1 VRTPDPAAS
10 RGPDPGI
17 LRVSRRLDVRPAWP
31 LRLPLRNGRDSVL
44 RCRARVLTRVLHVDG
59 TPVVLRAAQPS
70 LERVVFDARG
80 ARLDAVEHALER
92 WRFALGVDD
101 DLRPFY
107 DRFRDDP
114 LIGPGLRARPYLRP
128 PRRAEPW
135 ESLAWA
141 ICEQLIETERAEA
154 IERRIVHRWGRCA
167 ATGMR
172 TVPSAAAIADRS
184 PAELES
190 CGLSP
195 KRAITMMRAARE
207 VASGRADLH
216 APDHERAWARLRSIS
231 GIGAWTLEILGL
243 EGQGRYDQL
252 PAGDLAYLKLVGRLK
267 TGNPKAR
274 VEVDEARAFFEP
286 YGEWA
291 ALAGVH
297 ALRGVGGT
305 SMTRSRNWVAAA

>member
-1 VRTPDPAAS
+1 M
-10 RGPDPGI
+10 RGPERGQ
-17 LRVSRRLDVRPAWP
+17 LRHARRFDLAPAWP
-31 LRLPLRNGRDSVL
+31 LRLPLRNGRDSVM
-44 RCRARVLTRVLHVDG
+44 RCRGRVLTRVIHVEG
-59 TPVVLRAAQPS
+59 EPVVLRAAQPA
-70 LERVVFDARG
+70 LDRVVLDARG
-80 ARLDAVEHALER
+80 RSPSAVDWAAER

-107 DRFRDDP
+107 ERFRDDP
-114 LIGPGLRARPYLRP
+114 LIGASVRARPQLRP
-128 PRRAEPW
+128 PRRPEPW

-141 ICEQLIETERAEA
+141 ICEQLIEGERAEA

-172 TVPSAAAIADRS
+172 MVPSAAAIAARA

-195 KRAITMMRAARE
+195 KRAIVMVKAARE

-216 APDHERAWARLRSIS
+216 APDHERAWARLRTIP
-231 GIGAWTLEILGL
+231 GIGPWTLEILAL

-252 PAGDLAYLKLVGRLK
+252 PAGDLAYLKLVGRMT

-274 VEVDEARAFFEP
+274 ADVDEVRDFFAP

-297 ALRGVGGT
+297 ALRGPARGVF
-305 SMTRSRNWVAAA
+305 TRSRNWVAAA

>member
-1 VRTPDPAAS
+1 
-10 RGPDPGI
+10 
-17 LRVSRRLDVRPAWP
+17 VRPRWP

-44 RCRARVLTRVLHVDG
+44 RCRGRVLTRVVHVEG
-59 TPVVLRAAQPS
+59 EAVVLRAAQPS
-70 LERVVFDARG
+70 LDRVVFDARG
-80 ARLDAVEHALER
+80 ASQDAVDHAFER

-101 DLRPFY
+101 DLRPFH

-128 PRRAEPW
+128 PRRPEPW

-141 ICEQLIETERAEA
+141 ICEQLIEGQRAEA
-154 IERRIVHRWGRCA
+154 IERAIVHRWGRCG
-167 ATGMR
+167 TSGMR
-172 TVPSAAAIADRS
+172 TVPSAAAIAARS

-195 KRAITMMRAARE
+195 KRAIVMVKAARE

-216 APDHERAWARLRSIS
+216 ARDHERAWARLRSIS
-231 GIGAWTLEILGL
+231 GIGPWTIEILGL

-252 PAGDLAYLKLVGRLK
+252 PAGDLAYLKLVGRLR

-274 VEVDEARAFFEP
+274 VEVDEVREFFAP
-286 YGEWA
+286 YGEWK

-297 ALRGVGGT
+297 ALRGPIT
-305 SMTRSRNWVAAA
+305 TRSRNWVAAA

>member
-1 VRTPDPAAS
+1 VSGPA
-10 RGPDPGI
+10 RGQ
-17 LRVSRRLDVRPAWP
+17 LRHSRRFDLAPAWP

-44 RCRARVLTRVLHVDG
+44 RCRGRVLTRVIHVDG
-59 TPVVLRAAQPS
+59 EPVVLRAAQPA
-70 LERVVFDARG
+70 LDRVVLDARG
-80 ARLDAVEHALER
+80 PSSSAVDWAAER

-114 LIGPGLRARPYLRP
+114 LIGPSVRARPHLRP
-128 PRRAEPW
+128 PRRPEPW

-141 ICEQLIETERAEA
+141 ICEQLIEGKRAEA
-154 IERRIVHRWGRCA
+154 IERSIVHRWGRCS
-167 ATGMR
+167 ATGLR
-172 TVPSAAAIADRS
+172 TVPSAEAIAARA

-195 KRAITMMRAARE
+195 KRAIVMMTAARE

-216 APDHERAWARLRSIS
+216 APYHEGAWERLRAIP
-231 GIGAWTLEILGL
+231 GVGPWTIEILAL

-252 PAGDLAYLKLVGRLK
+252 PAGDLAYLKLVGRLT

-274 VEVDEARAFFEP
+274 VEVDEVREFFAP

-297 ALRGVGGT
+297 ALRGPSRGVFR
-305 SMTRSRNWVAAA
+305 RSRNWVAAA

>member
-1 VRTPDPAAS
+1 VRH
-10 RGPDPGI
+10 
-17 LRVSRRLDVRPAWP
+17 SRRADVRPAWP

-44 RCRARVLTRVLHVDG
+44 RCRGRVLTRVIHVDG
-59 TPVVLRAAQPS
+59 EAVVLRAAQPA
-70 LERVVFDARG
+70 LDRVVLDARG
-80 ARLDAVEHALER
+80 DSQDAVDHAFER

-101 DLRPFY
+101 DLRPFH

-114 LIGPGLRARPYLRP
+114 LIGPGVRARPHLRP
-128 PRRAEPW
+128 PRRPEPW

-141 ICEQLIETERAEA
+141 ICEQLIEGGRAEA
-154 IERRIVHRWGRCA
+154 IERAIVHRWGRCT

-172 TVPSAAAIADRS
+172 TVPSAAAIAARA

-195 KRAITMMRAARE
+195 KRAIVMMKAARE

-216 APDHERAWARLRSIS
+216 APDHERSWARLRAIP
-231 GIGAWTLEILGL
+231 GIGPWTTEILGL

-252 PAGDLAYLKLVGRLK
+252 PAGDLAYLKLVGRLT

-274 VEVDEARAFFEP
+274 VEVDEVREFFAP
-286 YGEWA
+286 YGEWK

-297 ALRGVGGT
+297 ALRGAT
-305 SMTRSRNWVAAA
+305 RMTVQRSRNWVAAA

>member
-1 VRTPDPAAS
+1 
-10 RGPDPGI
+10 
-17 LRVSRRLDVRPAWP
+17 
-31 LRLPLRNGRDSVL
+31 
-44 RCRARVLTRVLHVDG
+44 VLTRVLHVEG

-70 LERVVFDARG
+70 ADRVVFDARG
-80 ARLDAVEHALER
+80 GSADAVDHALER

-114 LIGPGLRARPYLRP
+114 LIGQCVRARPHLRP
-128 PRRAEPW
+128 PRRPEPW

-141 ICEQLIETERAEA
+141 ITEQLIEGERANQ
-154 IERRIVHRWGRCA
+154 IQRRIVHRWGRCTQ
-167 ATGMR
+167 TGMR

-195 KRAITMMRAARE
+195 KRAIVMMKAARD

-216 APDHERAWARLRSIS
+216 GPDHERAWARLRAIN
-231 GIGAWTLEILGL
+231 GIGPWTTEILGL

-252 PAGDLAYLKLVGRLK
+252 PAGDLA
-267 TGNPKAR
+267 
-274 VEVDEARAFFEP
+274 
-286 YGEWA
+286 
-291 ALAGVH
+291 
-297 ALRGVGGT
+297 
-305 SMTRSRNWVAAA
+305 